1 MGPIGVKKH
10 LIPFLP
16 SNPNVKGGESSIAIS
31 SAPYGSASILPIS
44 YSYFMQLAKE
54 GVKKS
59 TAFAILNANY
69 LRKRVQG
76 HY

>member
-1 MGPIGVKKH
+1 MGPIAVKKH

-16 SNPNVKGGESSIAIS
+16 SNPNIQINSNPTAIS

-44 YSYFMQLAKE
+44 YSYFMQLGAE

-59 TAFAILNANY
+59 TAYAILNANY
-69 LRKRVQG
+69 LRKRV
-76 HY
+76 

>member
-10 LIPFLP
+10 LVPFLP
-16 SNPNVKGGESSIAIS
+16 SNPNVPISPSEVTIS
-31 SAPYGSASILPIS
+31 SAQYGSASILPIS
-44 YSYFMQLAKE
+44 YSYFMQLGKE